1 MLGVRQAASRGGAL
15 ARALR
20 RLPFLPV
27 TALFAL
33 LAVPFKL
40 CTAAP
45 QEADHW
51 EKAWET
57 LILSL
62 IGESLPSASAING
75 AYLSD
80 KTRRGRVM
88 FRLELWSTKMLDSS
102 VSRMCQEAL
111 SAAKP
116 KQFSVKV

>member
-1 MLGVRQAASRGGAL
+1 
-15 ARALR
+15 
-20 RLPFLPV
+20 
-27 TALFAL
+27 
-33 LAVPFKL
+33 
-40 CTAAP
+40 
-45 QEADHW
+45 EADHW

>member
-1 MLGVRQAASRGGAL
+1 MRRGASCGIAAACAPFRTTSPAVTPPLASVHVPLDVGA
-15 ARALR
+15 
-20 RLPFLPV
+20 
-27 TALFAL
+27 
-33 LAVPFKL
+33 
-40 CTAAP
+40 AAP